1 MVRTQIQL
9 TEELH
14 RKLKR
19 WSRDLGISLSEA
31 IRRCVSEKLAGEMK
45 SPTREEMI
53 REALSVCGKYEDPK
67 GDSRVAIEHDR
78 YLDEIYRR

>member
-31 IRRCVSEKLAGEMK
+31 IRRCVTEKMASEVK

-53 REALSVCGKYEDPK
+53 RDAMAVCGKYEDPK
-67 GDSRVAIEHDR
+67 GDSRVSIDHDR
-78 YLDEIYRR
+78 HLDEIYRQ